1 MGRTYVALDTEATG
15 LRADSDEII
24 EVGAVKFRDGQILD
38 RWESFIRPS
47 QPIPYKVSVLTG
59 ITWPQVQHAPRLF
72 DVAPALL
79 RFLGDCCIIGHSIEI
94 DLQLLHRQG
103 VRTRNRAYDTFEL
116 ATLLLPDLPV
126 YNLVG
131 VAAALNVPAPVQHRA
146 QADAVLAMHVFEALV
161 ARLGELPLEVLA
173 EINRATASSDWPL
186 RFLFQEVERETARA
200 GFLNSASIRAKLQA
214 AGISQTELDL
224 GLIQAPLLP
233 EPLELPPTN
242 AVQPLDEAALVRAL
256 EPGGGVAGAFPDYQH
271 RPQQVEM
278 LRAVTRAFNER
289 RHLLIEADGGTGK
302 SLAYL
307 LPAVQFA
314 IQNNTRVVIAT
325 STTNLQDQI
334 YGRDLP
340 ALQAALADVPPAADV
355 ATADAWTQAL
365 ATAQLGRKR
374 KEARRAPEATPSPA
388 APPPP
393 FRRARLKDHESYL
406 CLRRW
411 TSFRKRNPTTL
422 DELRM
427 LVKVLI
433 WLPRTTSG
441 DRAELLLINNEPT
454 TWTRLAVSEEGC
466 PLHECVYNQKGLCF
480 YYRAERQAEAAHV
493 LVVSHALLLAD
504 IASGH
509 TLLPPYRHLIVD
521 EAHRL
526 EEEATEHLGYR
537 VDQEMLFDYL
547 NALSHP
553 LDADRFAGFLTE
565 LRAGLD
571 VPAPVAGLGTGV
583 GPARARGNPALLVAV
598 EEAGATIQ
606 AACDRA
612 RNGAADL
619 FLRMVS
625 FLEQNSAEHNEFDK
639 RLRITPTLR
648 RQPGWSEIELHW
660 DGLKRVWSDVLDT
673 LGAILDAVE
682 ATDAAGTPDVTDA
695 LLEGRT
701 LWRTGYSLHSRLDA
715 ALAHPSEGAIYWLA
729 ANAREGTLTLHCA
742 PLHVGDL
749 LDRYL
754 FRAKDT
760 VIMTSATL
768 STEGDFAYMRE
779 RLNFHSAQEL
789 QISAPSG
796 DTPPTLLYVPED
808 LPEPNQPGYQ
818 RALEQALISLCLA
831 ADGRTLVLFTSHSAL
846 RATYKGIVRPL
857 EEAGLLVL
865 GHNLDGSRRQLLE
878 RFRRTPRTVLLGTST
893 FWDGLDNLGDHLRVL
908 AITKLPF
915 NVPSDPIF
923 AARSEQ
929 FDDAFQQYSLPQ
941 TILRFKQGY
950 GRLLRHQQARGVVAV
965 LDRRV
970 VSKRYGSTFLNS
982 LPPCT
987 VQYGPAADLA
997 AVTTQWLDTNAEPP
1011 ESGAE

>member
-1 MGRTYVALDTEATG
+1 VGRTYVALDTEATG
-15 LRADSDEII
+15 LRADTDEII
-24 EVGAVKFRDGQILD
+24 EIGAVKFRDGQVLD
-38 RWESFIRPS
+38 RWESFIRPG
-47 QPIPYKVSVLTG
+47 QPIPYKVSALTG
-59 ITWPQVQHAPRLF
+59 ITWQHVQHAPRLF

-79 RFLGDCCIIGHSIEI
+79 RFVGDCCIVGHSIEI

-103 VRTRNRAYDTFEL
+103 VRTRNRASDPFEL
-116 ATLLLPDLPV
+116 APLLLPDLPV

-131 VAAALNVPAPVQHRA
+131 VAAALGVPAPVQHRA

-173 EINRATASSDWPL
+173 EINRATATSDWPL

-200 GFLNSASIRAKLQA
+200 GGLNSASIRTKLQA
-214 AGISQTELDL
+214 AGVSQTELDL
-224 GLIQAPLLP
+224 GLIHPPPPP
-233 EPLELPPTN
+233 EPLEPPT
-242 AVQPLDEAALVRAL
+242 AASAPLDEAALVRAL
-256 EPGGGVAGAFPDYQH
+256 EPGGAIAAAFLGYEH
-271 RPQQVEM
+271 RPQQIEM

-289 RHLLIEADGGTGK
+289 RHLLVEADGGTGK

-314 IQNNTRVVIAT
+314 IQNQTRVVIST
-325 STTNLQDQI
+325 STANLQDQL

-340 ALQAALADVPPAADV
+340 ALQAALAAATPAAD
-355 ATADAWTQAL
+355 APADDAWAQAL
-365 ATAQLGRKR
+365 AAAQLGRKR
-374 KEARRAPEATPSPA
+374 DKGRRGAEVSPA
-388 APPPP
+388 TLGPPPP
-393 FRRARLKDHESYL
+393 FRSARLKEHASYL

-411 TSFRKRNPTTL
+411 TSFRKRSPATL

-441 DRAELLLINNEPT
+441 DRAELLLINNEAT
-454 TWTRLAVSEEGC
+454 AWARLAVSDEGC

-480 YYRAERQAEAAHV
+480 YYRAQRQAEAAHV
-493 LVVSHALLLAD
+493 LVVDHALLLAD

-553 LDADRFAGFLTE
+553 LDGTRSAGYLTE
-565 LRAGLD
+565 LRACLD
-571 VPAPVAGLGTGV
+571 APAPVPGLGTGV
-583 GPARARGNPALLVAV
+583 SAPRPRVAPAGLAAV
-598 EEAGATIQ
+598 DAAGATIQ

-612 RNGAADL
+612 RSGAADL
-619 FLRMVS
+619 FLRLIS
-625 FLEQNSAEHNEFDK
+625 FLDHHSAEHNEYDK
-639 RLRITPTLR
+639 RLRVTSTLR

-660 DGLKRVWSDVLDT
+660 DGLKRVWSTALEELAGVLD
-673 LGAILDAVE
+673 AIE
-682 ATDAAGTPDVTDA
+682 ATETANTPDVADA

-701 LWRTGYSLHSRLDA
+701 LWRTGFTLFSRLDA

-760 VIMTSATL
+760 VVLTSATL
-768 STEGDFAYMRE
+768 STEGDFAYVRE

-796 DTPPTLLYVPED
+796 DHPPVLLYVPED

-831 ADGRTLVLFTSHSAL
+831 AEGRTLVLFTSHSAL

-878 RFRRTPRTVLLGTST
+878 RFRRTPRTILLGTAS
-893 FWDGLDNLGDHLRVL
+893 FWDGLDSLGDSLKVL

-941 TILRFKQGY
+941 TILRFKQGF
-950 GRLLRHQQARGVVAV
+950 GRLLRRQSERGVVAL

-987 VQYGPAADLA
+987 VQYGPATDLPA
-997 AVTTQWLDTNAEPP
+997 ATAEWLGEGQVS
-1011 ESGAE
+1011 E